1 MNRSDA
7 EKEVRDILSDADH
20 DRKRGGTQSN
30 EEVLVDK
37 LVEALSRDN
46 AKSVR

>member
-7 EKEVRDILSDADH
+7 EKEVRDILTDAAYE
-20 DRKRGGTQSN
+20 RKRGGERSDA
-30 EEVLVDK
+30 EVLQEK